1 MAKNFVKF
9 INHASI
15 MISNSNKSILT
26 DPWYSGSVFDDGWN
40 LLYENSHEKI
50 QELLENVNFIW
61 ISHEHP
67 DHFSIKFL
75 NDFEKILKE
84 KNIQFIFQK
93 TKDQRVISYLKLKK
107 FNFIELDNNKLFNID
122 KNFSLKIQRC
132 DFYDSALI
140 ININDKKIFNLNDC
154 PLKTKSEIKSF
165 KKDYGKC
172 DFLFTQ
178 FSYAAWK
185 GGKDNLNWRKSAA
198 EEKIRI
204 IKNQSNILG
213 SKFTIPFASFI
224 RFSDH
229 YNNYLNDSVNTP
241 KIILDKCK
249 DINSKIL
256 FLEPYEVLNLD
267 DPKQEM
273 QSCEF
278 WNKIY
283 DNKINFQVTNK
294 NKVYDFNILK
304 DSFNTYVNRIFANN
318 SKTLILLLSKLK
330 ALQFF
335 QPIIIDLKDSN
346 FIIKVDIANNIFEKV
361 EEEPDIEMNSKS
373 LFLIFKQDFGYD
385 TLTVNG
391 CFEERKKNGFTK
403 MSKSFAIGNLNNL
416 GIKINFK
423 IIFDFSVI
431 SLFLKKLFYI
441 KKRLV

>member
-84 KNIQFIFQK
+84 KNIKFIFQK

-107 FNFIELDNNKLFNID
+107 FNFIELDNNRLFNID

-185 GGKDNLNWRKSAA
+185 GGKNNLNWRKSAA

-283 DNKINFQVTNK
+283 DDKINFQVTNK

>member
-283 DNKINFQVTNK
+283 DDKINFQVTNK